1 MKKIILIIYLTILV
15 FKTYSQCNSANQVSL
30 DATCASS
37 INAGLVTS
45 DQTVVARDQITMK
58 AGFSVSS
65 VNGKKFEAK
74 IDYTKVYVT
83 NDYLTGTGIVTG
95 TSRPLDKTNC
105 APGSVGGS
113 INVSPTGAA
122 TYNVPIIVSPGTRG
136 MQPNLSIVYNSQS
149 GNGVL
154 GYGWHLNGLS
164 VISRTS
170 KNLYYEGTTSPVKF
184 DANDALALDGARLI
198 KTGTNQY
205 SPENNPYTVVTTD
218 ASFNFFTVTTQDG
231 VSMEYRQ
238 KFLPKGGDIAYAWAI
253 TKITD
258 TEGNYMQY
266 IYLGD
271 NTTGEYRIS
280 EIKYTGNTGKAPYNS
295 VIFTYDKRTDVNTNY
310 ICGKETNKTLLM
322 TSIKVFAEGILAYD
336 YKFSYFYDG
345 YYSKLNQIALTA
357 KGFSYNPT
365 VIDWGASP
373 NFTTTTPTTNSLI
386 ISAPYISDNF
396 AQIVGDMNGD
406 GLQDFAQIVPSDDY
420 PRIEVAF
427 LKSDGSYLFSS
438 VNLKKNVVSGAGD
451 NYDNYEA
458 KDMNVADWDNDG
470 KDEIMVH
477 YLFYKTNSKGDTSNY
492 KHLIYK
498 YSCSGTTINNTPVL
512 DCTLPAEYSNDE
524 YRSIYGDFD
533 NNNKTDRIII
543 RNSTNGGTY
552 SHVIYDVTMNGTLVS
567 SSILYNYG
575 SVYSIRPIEFDGDG
589 QLELLFLGETGFGE
603 IFKFN
608 RATNDFESIYYSSD
622 AFATPKNLFTGDVNG
637 DGITDLVRFTS
648 AGWATCYGKGFVPS
662 STSGP
667 AYQVASNVPITNNP
681 SASTMMLTDINGDG
695 KSDIVYALYNTFY
708 VYISKGMTFSNC
720 VAAVNHTATGMTMVN
735 LIATPDEK
743 GQTRIIYYNNGNNY
757 YYLTSF
763 ANKIDNALYA
773 YNITDGNNNTSAITY
788 GFYKDLA
795 PAALSYPLRVFNAPI
810 RQVSN

>member
-1 MKKIILIIYLTILV
+1 MKKIILTIYLIILV
-15 FKTYSQCNSANQVSL
+15 FKTYPQCNNANQVIL
-30 DATCASS
+30 DGTCAAS

-45 DQTVVARDQITMK
+45 NQTVVARDQITMK

-154 GYGWHLNGLS
+154 GYGWHLNGVS
-164 VISRTS
+164 TISRTS
-170 KNLYYEGTTSPVKF
+170 KNLYYDGTTSPVKF
-184 DANDALALDGARLI
+184 DANDALSLDGARLI

-218 ASFNFFTVTTQDG
+218 ASFSFFIVTTQDG

-271 NTTGEYRIS
+271 NTTGEYYIS

-295 VIFTYDKRTDVNTNY
+295 VIFAYDKRTDVNTNY

-345 YYSKLNQIALTA
+345 YYSKLNQIGLTA
-357 KGFSYNPT
+357 NGFSYNPM

-438 VNLKKNVVSGAGD
+438 VNLKKKVVSGAG
-451 NYDNYEA
+451 DNYEA

-512 DCTLPAEYSNDE
+512 DCTLPAG
-524 YRSIYGDFD
+524 SI
-533 NNNKTDRIII
+533 K
-543 RNSTNGGTY
+543 
-552 SHVIYDVTMNGTLVS
+552 
-567 SSILYNYG
+567 
-575 SVYSIRPIEFDGDG
+575 
-589 QLELLFLGETGFGE
+589 
-603 IFKFN
+603 K
-608 RATNDFESIYYSSD
+608 
-622 AFATPKNLFTGDVNG
+622 
-637 DGITDLVRFTS
+637 
-648 AGWATCYGKGFVPS
+648 
-662 STSGP
+662 
-667 AYQVASNVPITNNP
+667 
-681 SASTMMLTDINGDG
+681 
-695 KSDIVYALYNTFY
+695 IV
-708 VYISKGMTFSNC
+708 
-720 VAAVNHTATGMTMVN
+720 
-735 LIATPDEK
+735 
-743 GQTRIIYYNNGNNY
+743 
-757 YYLTSF
+757 
-763 ANKIDNALYA
+763 
-773 YNITDGNNNTSAITY
+773 
-788 GFYKDLA
+788 
-795 PAALSYPLRVFNAPI
+795 
-810 RQVSN
+810 